1 VVTRETGFSEW
12 LNPGEGVLPFVT
24 LEEALGAIDAVKT
37 RYDEHCR
44 AAQVVAEE
52 YFDAQKV
59 LPRLLEAAMHT
70 GLTAE
75 PGDGGTASARQ
86 IETATAT
93 R

>member
-44 AAQVVAEE
+44 AARVVAEE
-52 YFDAQKV
+52 FFDAQKV
-59 LPRLLEAAMHT
+59 LPRLLEAAT
-70 GLTAE
+70 RPASLPPIDGAE
-75 PGDGGTASARQ
+75 YSSALRP
-86 IETATAT
+86 
-93 R
+93 